1 MMRIGLVGT
10 ESTHV
15 DHMIRY
21 CNAERRGGDARIV
34 AVASEPGASG
44 STGERDVGL
53 PVVPAAEDLIGLVDA
68 VIVTDRNGGQHAAHA
83 LPLLAAGLPVLVDK
97 PLAVSVADAEAMIRA
112 AERYDA
118 PLTSYSALRWLPE
131 VRALIADAP
140 PSAVAATGPVD
151 PDSPHGGVHFYGVH
165 PVEMALTLCRGDVG
179 AVQVTRTRDAI
190 VACAAVGGTAVTVTM
205 VRPDPKPVP
214 FHLSVVAE
222 DCSLTT
228 AEPVLDDHYLYP
240 GLDAFF
246 AMVRS
251 GVPPVPYDEL
261 LRSVRFLAAV
271 SDALDLAAVSE
282 PGAHLS

>member
-1 MMRIGLVGT
+1 MRIGLVGT

-21 CNAERRGGDARIV
+21 CNVEGRGGDARIV
-34 AVASEPGASG
+34 AVASQAG
-44 STGERDVGL
+44 SAGERDVGL

-68 VIVTDRNGGQHAAHA
+68 VVVTDRHGARHAAHA

-97 PLAVSVADAEAMIRA
+97 PLAVSVSDAEAMIRT
-112 AERYDA
+112 AERHGA

-131 VRALIADAP
+131 VRALIRDAVP
-140 PSAVAATGPVD
+140 TAVAATGPVD
-151 PDSPHGGVHFYGVH
+151 PDSPDGGIHFYGVH
-165 PVEMALTLCRGDVG
+165 PVEMALTLCRGELG

-190 VACAAVGGTAVTVTM
+190 VACAAVGRTAVTVTM
-205 VRPDPKPVP
+205 VRPAPERVP
-214 FHLSVVAE
+214 FHLAVVAE
-222 DCSLTT
+222 DCSLAT

-246 AMVRS
+246 AMVRT

-261 LRSVRFLAAV
+261 LRSVRFLAA
-271 SDALDLAAVSE
+271 AAE